1 MKVAI
6 AIRGKN
12 LTERLDDRFGRSKYF
27 CIYDFNTDNTF
38 FIENSYTTAQDG
50 VGKHVV
56 DLLTEQ
62 DVQMIVA
69 CEFGRKVKSILEKK
83 KIQMVIVQNSSLN
96 GNDILEMIRKSK

>member
-12 LTERLDDRFGRSKYF
+12 LTERLDERFGRSKHF
-27 CIYDFNTDNTF
+27 CVYDFNTDKAV
-38 FIENSYTTAQDG
+38 FIENNFTTEQDG

-69 CEFGRKVKSILEKK
+69 CEFGRKVRSILEKK
-83 KIQMVIVQNSSLN
+83 KIQMVIVQNSSLT
-96 GNDILEMIRKSK
+96 GEDILKMIV